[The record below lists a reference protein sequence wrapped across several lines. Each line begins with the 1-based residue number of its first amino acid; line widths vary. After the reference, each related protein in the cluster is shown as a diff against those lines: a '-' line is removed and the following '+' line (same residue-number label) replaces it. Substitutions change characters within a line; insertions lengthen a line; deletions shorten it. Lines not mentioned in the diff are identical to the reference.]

1 MLLSILNNNFDYAKF
16 SITDYKREIDMR
28 TKANNYQVIIDL
40 RNHTASSDEFIKKVV
55 GVIALNDL
63 DKDNPPLATILDFA
77 IEYSDDPTP
86 DDRKKK
92 LAKAILAI
100 IDTL

>member
-1 MLLSILNNNFDYAKF
+1 MQ
-16 SITDYKREIDMR
+16 
-28 TKANNYQVIIDL
+28 TKAGNYRTVINL
-40 RNHTASSDEFIKKVV
+40 RNQIANDDEFIRKVV

-77 IEYSDDPTP
+77 IEYSDDSTS

-100 IDTL
+100 MDAL

>member
-1 MLLSILNNNFDYAKF
+1 
-16 SITDYKREIDMR
+16 MR
-28 TKANNYQVIIDL
+28 TKLEEYQIVTNL
-40 RNHTASSDEFIKKVV
+40 RNRLSNDNEFIRRVV

-77 IEYSDDPTP
+77 IEYSDDSTS

-100 IDTL
+100 MDAL

>member
-1 MLLSILNNNFDYAKF
+1 MQ
-16 SITDYKREIDMR
+16 
-28 TKANNYQVIIDL
+28 TKAGNYRTVINL
-40 RNHTASSDEFIKKVV
+40 RNQIANDDEFIRKVV

-63 DKDNPPLATILDFA
+63 DKDDPPLATILDFA
-77 IEYSDDPTP
+77 IEYSDDPTS

>member
-1 MLLSILNNNFDYAKF
+1 
-16 SITDYKREIDMR
+16 MR
-28 TKANNYQVIIDL
+28 TKLEENKVVIDL
-40 RNHTASSDEFIKKVV
+40 CNQLMNDDEFIRKVV

-77 IEYSDDPTP
+77 IEYSDDSTS

-100 IDTL
+100 MDAL

>member
-1 MLLSILNNNFDYAKF
+1 MQ
-16 SITDYKREIDMR
+16 
-28 TKANNYQVIIDL
+28 TKAGNYRTVINL
-40 RNHTASSDEFIKKVV
+40 RNQIANDDKFIRKVV

-77 IEYSDDPTP
+77 IEYSDDSTS

-92 LAKAILAI
+92 
-100 IDTL
+100 

>member
-1 MLLSILNNNFDYAKF
+1 MG
-16 SITDYKREIDMR
+16 MQ
-28 TKANNYQVIIDL
+28 TKADNYQTIIDL
-40 RNHTASSDEFIKKVV
+40 RNQIANDDEFIRKVV

-77 IEYSDDPTP
+77 IEYSDDSTL

-100 IDTL
+100 MDAL

>member
-1 MLLSILNNNFDYAKF
+1 MQ
-16 SITDYKREIDMR
+16 
-28 TKANNYQVIIDL
+28 TKAGNYRTVINL
-40 RNHTASSDEFIKKVV
+40 RNQIANDDKFIRKVV

-77 IEYSDDPTP
+77 IEYSDDSTS

-100 IDTL
+100 MDAL

>member
-1 MLLSILNNNFDYAKF
+1 MQ
-16 SITDYKREIDMR
+16 
-28 TKANNYQVIIDL
+28 TKADNYRTVIDL
-40 RNHTASSDEFIKKVV
+40 RNQIANDDEFIRKVV

-63 DKDNPPLATILDFA
+63 DKDNQPLATILDFA
-77 IEYSDDPTP
+77 IEYSDDSTS

-100 IDTL
+100 MDAL

>member
-1 MLLSILNNNFDYAKF
+1 
-16 SITDYKREIDMR
+16 MR
-28 TKANNYQVIIDL
+28 TKLEENKVVIDL
-40 RNHTASSDEFIKKVV
+40 RNQLMNDDEFIRKVV

-77 IEYSDDPTP
+77 IEYSDDSTS

-100 IDTL
+100 MDAL

>member
-1 MLLSILNNNFDYAKF
+1 
-16 SITDYKREIDMR
+16 MR
-28 TKANNYQVIIDL
+28 TKTNNYRAIIDL

>member
-1 MLLSILNNNFDYAKF
+1 MQ
-16 SITDYKREIDMR
+16 
-28 TKANNYQVIIDL
+28 TKADNYQTVIDL
-40 RNHTASSDEFIKKVV
+40 RNQIANDDEFIRKVV

-77 IEYSDDPTP
+77 IEYSDDSTS

-100 IDTL
+100 MDAL

>member
-1 MLLSILNNNFDYAKF
+1 MQ
-16 SITDYKREIDMR
+16 
-28 TKANNYQVIIDL
+28 TKADNYRTVIDL
-40 RNHTASSDEFIKKVV
+40 RNQIANDDEFIRKVV
-55 GVIALNDL
+55 GVIVLNDL

-77 IEYSDDPTP
+77 IEYSDDSTS

-100 IDTL
+100 MDAL

>member
-1 MLLSILNNNFDYAKF
+1 MQ
-16 SITDYKREIDMR
+16 
-28 TKANNYQVIIDL
+28 TKADNYRTVIDL
-40 RNHTASSDEFIKKVV
+40 RNQMANDDEFIRKVV

-77 IEYSDDPTP
+77 IEYSDDSTS

-92 LAKAILAI
+92 LARAILAI
-100 IDTL
+100 MDAL

>member
-1 MLLSILNNNFDYAKF
+1 MQ
-16 SITDYKREIDMR
+16 
-28 TKANNYQVIIDL
+28 TKADNYRTVIDL
-40 RNHTASSDEFIKKVV
+40 RNQIANDDEFIRKVV

-77 IEYSDDPTP
+77 IEYSDDSTS

-92 LAKAILAI
+92 LEKAILAI
-100 IDTL
+100 MDAL

>member
-1 MLLSILNNNFDYAKF
+1 MG
-16 SITDYKREIDMR
+16 MQ
-28 TKANNYQVIIDL
+28 TKADNYRTVIDL
-40 RNHTASSDEFIKKVV
+40 RNQIANDDEFIRKVV

-77 IEYSDDPTP
+77 IEYSDDSTS

-100 IDTL
+100 MDAL

>member
-1 MLLSILNNNFDYAKF
+1 MQ
-16 SITDYKREIDMR
+16 
-28 TKANNYQVIIDL
+28 TKADNYQTIIDL
-40 RNHTASSDEFIKKVV
+40 RNQIANDDEFIRKVV

-77 IEYSDDPTP
+77 IEYSDDSTL

-100 IDTL
+100 MDAL

>member
-1 MLLSILNNNFDYAKF
+1 MQ
-16 SITDYKREIDMR
+16 
-28 TKANNYQVIIDL
+28 TKADNYQTVIDL
-40 RNHTASSDEFIKKVV
+40 RNQIANDDEFIRKVV
-55 GVIALNDL
+55 GTIALNGL

-77 IEYSDDPTP
+77 IEYSDDSTS

-100 IDTL
+100 MDAL

>member
-1 MLLSILNNNFDYAKF
+1 MQ
-16 SITDYKREIDMR
+16 
-28 TKANNYQVIIDL
+28 TKADNYRTVIDL
-40 RNHTASSDEFIKKVV
+40 RNQIANDDEFIRKVV

-77 IEYSDDPTP
+77 IEYSDDSTS

-100 IDTL
+100 MDAL

>member
-1 MLLSILNNNFDYAKF
+1 MQ
-16 SITDYKREIDMR
+16 
-28 TKANNYQVIIDL
+28 TKADNYQTVIDL
-40 RNHTASSDEFIKKVV
+40 RNQIANDDEFIRKVV

-77 IEYSDDPTP
+77 IEYSDDSTL

-100 IDTL
+100 MDAL

>member
-1 MLLSILNNNFDYAKF
+1 MQ
-16 SITDYKREIDMR
+16 
-28 TKANNYQVIIDL
+28 TKADNYRTVIHL
-40 RNHTASSDEFIKKVV
+40 RNQIANDDEFIRKVV
-55 GVIALNDL
+55 GIIALNDF

-77 IEYSDDPTP
+77 IEYSDDSTS

-100 IDTL
+100 MDAL

>member
-1 MLLSILNNNFDYAKF
+1 
-16 SITDYKREIDMR
+16 MR
-28 TKANNYQVIIDL
+28 TKLEEYQMVANL
-40 RNHTASSDEFIKKVV
+40 RRQLTNDDEFIRKVV
-55 GVIALNDL
+55 GIIALNDL

-86 DDRKKK
+86 DDRKEK

-100 IDTL
+100 VDAL

>member
-1 MLLSILNNNFDYAKF
+1 MQ
-16 SITDYKREIDMR
+16 
-28 TKANNYQVIIDL
+28 TKADNYQTIIDL
-40 RNHTASSDEFIKKVV
+40 RNQIANDDEFIRKVV
-55 GVIALNDL
+55 GVIVLNDL

-77 IEYSDDPTP
+77 IEYSDDSTS

-100 IDTL
+100 MDAL

>member
-1 MLLSILNNNFDYAKF
+1 MG
-16 SITDYKREIDMR
+16 MQ
-28 TKANNYQVIIDL
+28 TKADNYQTIIDL
-40 RNHTASSDEFIKKVV
+40 RNQIANDDEFIRKVV
-55 GVIALNDL
+55 GVIVLNDL

-77 IEYSDDPTP
+77 IEYSDDSTP

-100 IDTL
+100 MDAL

>member
-1 MLLSILNNNFDYAKF
+1 MQ
-16 SITDYKREIDMR
+16 
-28 TKANNYQVIIDL
+28 TKADNYRTVIDL
-40 RNHTASSDEFIKKVV
+40 RNQIANDDEFIRKVV

-63 DKDNPPLATILDFA
+63 DKDNSPLATILDFA
-77 IEYSDDPTP
+77 IEYSDDSTS

-100 IDTL
+100 MDAL

>member
-1 MLLSILNNNFDYAKF
+1 MQ
-16 SITDYKREIDMR
+16 
-28 TKANNYQVIIDL
+28 TKADNYQTVIDL
-40 RNHTASSDEFIKKVV
+40 RNQIANDDEFIRKVV
-55 GVIALNDL
+55 GTIALNCL

-77 IEYSDDPTP
+77 IEYSDDSTS

-100 IDTL
+100 MDAL